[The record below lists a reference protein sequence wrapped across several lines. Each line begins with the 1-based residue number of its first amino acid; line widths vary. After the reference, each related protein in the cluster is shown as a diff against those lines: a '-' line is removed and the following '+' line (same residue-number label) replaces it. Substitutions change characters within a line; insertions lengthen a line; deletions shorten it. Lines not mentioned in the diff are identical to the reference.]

1 MHQRTGGVAEVIRK
15 APKDKAFKCVEAALA
30 VTKPSV
36 PRAMGRREGMLDNG
50 FTKLRAVDR
59 GTVH

>member
-1 MHQRTGGVAEVIRK
+1 VAEVIRK
-15 APKDKAFKCVEAALA
+15 APKDKAFKRVEAALA

-36 PRAMGRREGMLDNG
+36 PRAMGRREGVLDNG
-50 FTKLRAVDR
+50 VTKLRAIDR